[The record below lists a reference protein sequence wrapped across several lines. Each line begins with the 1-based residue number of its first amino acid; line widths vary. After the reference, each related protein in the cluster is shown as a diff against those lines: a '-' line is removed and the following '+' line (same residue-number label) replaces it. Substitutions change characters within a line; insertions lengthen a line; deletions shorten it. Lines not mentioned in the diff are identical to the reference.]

1 MLQLKIGIG
10 AAALAVAGHTAY
22 VVNTRMIN
30 RPSGRML
37 QFSPGSQDEVVAFSL
52 KTGDLILFRRD
63 CGSYPLLSGA
73 SCLVRQSRLD
83 RGAADGES
91 VFDHM
96 GVIVLLHGKPHVLE
110 MGSFGPRLRPYDAR
124 IKLSLSKKILVR
136 QLRVPL
142 SKAACREMERFASEI
157 AARNER
163 RYSAIVADLAAACAP
178 TRPQSLDVALVEEA
192 YASAGL
198 LPAHAA
204 DSPVGTAGAGPAR
217 GTGDSLT
224 RWWPPEQPFQT
235 MGQPHRFGA
244 DVWVR
249 DLR

>member
-1 MLQLKIGIG
+1 MLQLKIGLG

-30 RPSGRML
+30 RPTGRLL

-63 CGSYPLLSGA
+63 CSSYPLVSGV
-73 SCLVRQSRLD
+73 SCLVRQSRLERCATD
-83 RGAADGES
+83 SES

-110 MGSFGPRLRPYDAR
+110 MGTFGPRLRPYDAR

-142 SKAACREMERFASEI
+142 SKAASRELEQFASKT

-163 RYSAIVADLAAACAP
+163 RYSAIVADLAAACVP
-178 TRPQSLDVALVEEA
+178 TQPQSTDVALVEEA

-204 DSPVGTAGAGPAR
+204 DPPVGTAGAGAVR
-217 GTGDSLT
+217 GTGGSPT

-235 MGQPHRFGA
+235 LGQPHRFGA